1 MRSDTATTGRV
12 RLVVTL
18 SVLSAAMVVAGGA
31 VMIAG
36 TDTRLLD
43 GRLGDH
49 PARLGAAV
57 GAAGLALGLV
67 TLLAFVFTRSGQAQG
82 TGPAKAL
89 VVTGVSHHP
98 SSQTAS
104 SC

>member
-57 GAAGLALGLV
+57 GAAGLALGVV
-67 TLLAFVFTRSGQAQG
+67 TLLAFAFTRSGKPR
-82 TGPAKAL
+82 GPDRQSSRWSPA
-89 VVTGVSHHP
+89 VDHHP

-104 SC
+104 RC